1 MPLGFVR
8 EMDASYFDDVI
19 INVNC
24 RCGETFMC
32 DPHFA
37 GRKVR
42 CPVCGE
48 TALVPDLMFFDV
60 ARRSFFPVFNGNARK
75 LNNYDPSNDGI
86 IHDLEKYAAERTTAH
101 EAQSELEQLSKLA
114 LEEEFS
120 DSLSLSE
127 SSEILPSVFEQDFSS
142 SGFSPEEEKTV
153 SIPAVLRAANP
164 LAKRSKNKDKCDV
177 NNYRLVSQIAQGG
190 MGKVSLARDVLLER
204 TVVVKELRE
213 KYRDNPDFQRRL
225 VVEAKISGFLDH
237 PGIVPVYS
245 LETDEQGRPFY
256 VMRRVAGVTL
266 EEAIEKYHI
275 RREESRLKDL
285 LRSFISACQTID
297 YAHSVGIVHRDIKPT
312 NIMIGRFGAT
322 FVMDWG
328 LAVKI
333 SDADNDAAGKGESA
347 EDDLQDEPEEEENVR
362 LTNVN
367 MRVGTPW
374 YRDPVYLKTGISEP
388 SNDVFSLG
396 VVLYKILTNKLPW
409 FSKTTGERTA
419 ILLEEAVPPV
429 ELKSPESLSAIC
441 MKAIEKDPANRYP
454 NVGRL
459 ADDVRRWL
467 ENEPISVF
475 KESFIKRI
483 F

>member
-1 MPLGFVR
+1 
-8 EMDASYFDDVI
+8 
-19 INVNC
+19 
-24 RCGETFMC
+24 
-32 DPHFA
+32 
-37 GRKVR
+37 
-42 CPVCGE
+42 
-48 TALVPDLMFFDV
+48 
-60 ARRSFFPVFNGNARK
+60 
-75 LNNYDPSNDGI
+75 
-86 IHDLEKYAAERTTAH
+86 
-101 EAQSELEQLSKLA
+101 
-114 LEEEFS
+114 
-120 DSLSLSE
+120 
-127 SSEILPSVFEQDFSS
+127 
-142 SGFSPEEEKTV
+142 
-153 SIPAVLRAANP
+153 
-164 LAKRSKNKDKCDV
+164 
-177 NNYRLVSQIAQGG
+177 

-285 LRSFISACQTID
+285 LRSFISACQTVD

-333 SDADNDAAGKGESA
+333 SDADNVAAGKGESA